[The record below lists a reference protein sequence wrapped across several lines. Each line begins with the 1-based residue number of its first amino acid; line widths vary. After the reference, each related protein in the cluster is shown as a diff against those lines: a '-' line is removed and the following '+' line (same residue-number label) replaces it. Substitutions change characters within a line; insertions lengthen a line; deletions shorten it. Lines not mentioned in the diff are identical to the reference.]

1 MKHRIQLTLS
11 FLFLGLLALSAQEVD
26 TTNFQTFDYED
37 EGQIYVMQQYFLVFL
52 KRGDSKSET
61 EEEAQKIQA
70 AHLEY
75 LGGWYEKGYICMNG
89 PFGDDGEI
97 RGATVYRVSSADE
110 ALSLASNDPA
120 VKAGRLKVEVHPW
133 WLARGTGVR

>member
-52 KRGDSKSET
+52 KRGDSKSGS

-75 LGGWYEKGYICMNG
+75 LGGLYEKGYICMNG